1 MYGAGMA
8 SWCHGWSVGP
18 MCARNQPASRLA
30 MTTRVHRSCPDCTSR
45 QWSSSRA
52 TRRAPVGWH
61 SLRPRFGPLQKSIA
75 LRSACVPI
83 GFGLVCTRTNAPQ
96 ARTDRPGSQKCPKW
110 PLGKVLPRPFTF
122 NLAVPFRAFT
132 RSVAAFLHW
141 FHTPPALKTILCP
154 QDLYEVIKFQISIFG
169 CARSSEQLHGPWPN
183 RANFENACNA
193 ES

>member
-1 MYGAGMA
+1 MV
-8 SWCHGWSVGP
+8 SWLVCRTNVCSQP
-18 MCARNQPASRLA
+18 TSQSSRNDYPSAPVMSRLHVEA
-30 MTTRVHRSCPDCTSR
+30 VVFV
-45 QWSSSRA
+45 SRA

-141 FHTPPALKTILCP
+141 FHTPPALKTILSP

-169 CARSSEQLHGPWPN
+169 CARSSEQLQGPWPN